1 MTPQILIF
9 SSLILILGILMH
21 HNYDPYYSHEY
32 EHLTNVLSIQ
42 DLDLRISLQSLC
54 SDQKC
59 HLKALE
65 ILEKYPSSTQ
75 LLYRLYLMTYTMKDY
90 EESWEIFKKLDKLLP
105 GNRII
110 KDHLSNVQIK
120 IKQELKESKNIER
133 ELFNNPN
140 MIKTPMKIH
149 NYIKLED
156 LIAIK
161 QEIPPEFYD
170 FIEKSQMEITENFQK
185 LKKKKNFEFNLNQV
199 KNLWGIQNGQVENI
213 YSISHKATK
222 KLIRQGI
229 DFDIIYHDS
238 EDKILKIM
246 VNGERITRAGEIK
259 HIIEDNL
266 KVFERLESI
275 ILQKK
280 EITLE
285 LIKELHLLF
294 TSVARYTK
302 DYVGNMQ
309 LIRRGKFKLVPN
321 YLITEEDWIL
331 IFGKPSQ
338 VENLLQAFLDE
349 IKLLRRRKV
358 NPFIIAAYVH
368 INFILIHPFDDGNG
382 RVARALTSLILMEN
396 GLLPFNVYDAIKEKY
411 SEVLNIALVK
421 NDFNPLVNLIIE
433 QQWNLLEFLE
443 NANYDNYIKEQK

>member
-1 MTPQILIF
+1 
-9 SSLILILGILMH
+9 
-21 HNYDPYYSHEY
+21 
-32 EHLTNVLSIQ
+32 
-42 DLDLRISLQSLC
+42 
-54 SDQKC
+54 
-59 HLKALE
+59 
-65 ILEKYPSSTQ
+65 
-75 LLYRLYLMTYTMKDY
+75 
-90 EESWEIFKKLDKLLP
+90 
-105 GNRII
+105 
-110 KDHLSNVQIK
+110 
-120 IKQELKESKNIER
+120 
-133 ELFNNPN
+133 
-140 MIKTPMKIH
+140 
-149 NYIKLED
+149 
-156 LIAIK
+156 
-161 QEIPPEFYD
+161 
-170 FIEKSQMEITENFQK
+170 
-185 LKKKKNFEFNLNQV
+185 LNQV